1 MRAQILMMAG
11 TVLLAALSA
20 PARAAKDC
28 PIEPYDIDKV
38 EQAIEATAS
47 CKAAYDLM
55 NDCRRNTGG
64 DVGLA
69 RVVIAKCERSF
80 VTRGDS
86 PRMRAYRQE
95 REACVARYAK
105 SQGTMYASFQATCEA
120 RAAVRAA
127 R

>member
-1 MRAQILMMAG
+1 MFDR
-11 TVLLAALSA
+11 VLLAVGVLFLSSCA
-20 PARAAKDC
+20 GFAAKDC

-38 EQAIEATAS
+38 EQAIEATSS

-55 NDCRRNTGG
+55 NTCRRNSGS

-69 RVVIAKCERSF
+69 RVVIAKCEKVF
-80 VTRGDS
+80 VTRGDG
-86 PRMRAYRQE
+86 PRMRAYSQE
-95 REACVARYAK
+95 RAACVAKYAK
-105 SQGTMYASFQATCEA
+105 EQGTMYASFQATCEA

>member
-1 MRAQILMMAG
+1 MLQRALIAAG
-11 TVLLAALSA
+11 ALLIASGTGL
-20 PARAAKDC
+20 AAKDC

-38 EQAIEATAS
+38 ERAIEATAS

-64 DVGLA
+64 DVELA
-69 RVVIAKCERSF
+69 RIVIAKCEKVF

-86 PRMRAYRQE
+86 PRMRTYRQE
-95 REACVARYAK
+95 REACVAKYAK